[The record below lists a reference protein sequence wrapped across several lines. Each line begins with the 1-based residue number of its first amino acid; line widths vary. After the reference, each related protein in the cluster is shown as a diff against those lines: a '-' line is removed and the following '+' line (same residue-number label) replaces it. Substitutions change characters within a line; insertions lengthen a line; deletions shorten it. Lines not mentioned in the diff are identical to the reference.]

1 MEFGISTPAL
11 LFSAISLLLLAYT
24 NRFLAIANLVRQF
37 VKEYDQHP
45 EDRILTQLR
54 QFSLRLRFIKYTQ
67 LFGVLSFLFC
77 VVSMFLVMLGHIIA
91 AEVLFSI
98 SLVTMMTSLVLS
110 LGEVLMSISGLKVEL
125 QRIEP
130 RTRAS

>member
-77 VVSMFLVMLGHIIA
+77 VVSMFLVMLDRIIA

-98 SLVTMMTSLVLS
+98 SLITMMTSLVLS
-110 LGEVLMSISGLKVEL
+110 MGEVLMSISGLKVEL
-125 QRIEP
+125 QRVEK
-130 RTRAS
+130 RG